1 MLRYRVVTALLLIV
15 IFVGGMFVLPASAL
29 AAWFGVLIGLGAWE
43 WGALAGLGRG
53 ARAGFVLAVMGIGAG
68 LIAALL
74 VNASHAWLRWPLGVV
89 VIFWAAS
96 LVSMVTDQGEAAAG
110 RGQYGAR
117 AGKVMSGFFVL
128 VPLWLSAM
136 YLFVA
141 DIHRPWLL
149 LYAFS
154 LVWAADT
161 FAYFAGH
168 RFGRHKL
175 APSVSPGK
183 TIEGVAGGLV
193 GAMVLAAIAGVAGWK
208 LSGVPL
214 MAWLALAAVSALV
227 SVLGDL
233 LESKFKRLAGVKD
246 SGNLLPGHGGV
257 CDRVDAMSAGLPVFA
272 LGWYYVQRLL
282 A

>member
-1 MLRYRVVTALLLIV
+1 
-15 IFVGGMFVLPASAL
+15 MFVLPAPAVAAL
-29 AAWFGVLIGLGAWE
+29 FGVLIALGAWE

-53 ARAGFVLAVMGIGAG
+53 ARAGFVFTVMVLGAAMIAVLLSGASPG
-68 LIAALL
+68 
-74 VNASHAWLRWPLGVV
+74 WLRWPLGLVA
-89 VIFWAAS
+89 IFWAAA

-110 RGQYGAR
+110 RGLYGSR
-117 AGKVMSGFFVL
+117 AGKVMSGLFVL
-128 VPLWLSAM
+128 VPLWVATM
-136 YLFVA
+136 YLFVV
-141 DIHRPWLL
+141 DDHRPWLL
-149 LYAFS
+149 LYAFV

-193 GAMVLAAIAGVAGWK
+193 GAMLIAGIAGFAGWK
-208 LSGVPL
+208 LQGVPL
-214 MAWLALAAVSALV
+214 AAWLALAAVSVLI

-246 SGNLLPGHGGV
+246 SGTLLPGHGGV
-257 CDRVDAMSAGLPVFA
+257 CDRVDAMSAGLPIFA
-272 LGWYYVQRLL
+272 LGWYYVQRLVT
-282 A
+282 

>member
-15 IFVGGMFVLPASAL
+15 IFVGGMFVLPAPVL

-53 ARAGFVLAVMGIGAG
+53 
-68 LIAALL
+68 

-89 VIFWAAS
+89 LIFWAAS

-110 RGQYGAR
+110 RGLYGAR

-161 FAYFAGH
+161 FAYFTGH

-175 APSVSPGK
+175 APSV
-183 TIEGVAGGLV
+183 TELRAGSFRACRSRRGSR
-193 GAMVLAAIAGVAGWK
+193 W
-208 LSGVPL
+208 
-214 MAWLALAAVSALV
+214 
-227 SVLGDL
+227 
-233 LESKFKRLAGVKD
+233 R
-246 SGNLLPGHGGV
+246 
-257 CDRVDAMSAGLPVFA
+257 
-272 LGWYYVQRLL
+272 Q
-282 A
+282 